1 MAYTTIDK
9 PSDYFNTKLYTGT
22 GNSHAISGV
31 GFSPNWVWLKSRSTT
46 QNHILTDTVRGATKT
61 IRSNTTDAENT
72 EPQYLKSFDSDG
84 FTLGTRSEPNG
95 NGATFV
101 SWNWKAEITSGLSGG
116 SITPSG
122 YSINTTA
129 GFGIYKYT
137 GNGTSGAT
145 IAHGLGAVPKVIF
158 IKRLDNSDAMN
169 MYNESLGNT
178 KTLRVD
184 RNDAPATSSS
194 FYNNTSPT
202 SSLITLGNESGFN
215 GSSSIYV
222 MYAFAEKQG
231 YSKFGSYTGNGS
243 TDGTFVYTGFK
254 PAFTLIKRT
263 DSATG
268 GSWILFDNKRG
279 TNVINPVDVVLAAS
293 NNQTEADWG
302 TTFDCDY
309 LSNGFKWRFNGTAG
323 YNNASGATYIYMAFA
338 ENPFVTSTGVPAT
351 AR

>member
-22 GNSHAISGV
+22 GNSNAITGV

-215 GSSSIYV
+215 GNNNTYV

-231 YSKFGSYTGNGS
+231 YSKFSSYTGNGNAN
-243 TDGTFVYTGFK
+243 GAFIYTGFK
-254 PAFTLIKRT
+254 PAFFLQKKSSASGNAWNTWGYTSLSGTNSIGRRLFPST
-263 DSATG
+263 SGSESNQDSA
-268 GSWILFDNKRG
+268 
-279 TNVINPVDVVLAAS
+279 PMS
-293 NNQTEADWG
+293 N
-302 TTFDCDY
+302 F
-309 LSNGFKWRFNGTAG
+309 LSNGIKILQTDSDYNG
-323 YNNASGATYIYMAFA
+323 SGATYIYMAFA

>member
-22 GNSHAISGV
+22 GNSNAITGV

-101 SWNWKAEITSGLSGG
+101 SWNWKAGTTSGLSGG

-122 YSINTTA
+122 YSINTTS

-145 IAHGLGAVPKVIF
+145 IAHGLGAVPKAFF
-158 IKRLDNSDAMN
+158 IKRLENNDAMN

-178 KTLRVD
+178 KTLRLD
-184 RNDAPATSSS
+184 RTNSVYTDSS

-231 YSKFGSYTGNGS
+231 YSKFGSYTGNGNA
-243 TDGTFVYTGFK
+243 DGTFVYTGFK
-254 PAFTLIKRT
+254 PAFVIFKN
-263 DSATG
+263 STG
-268 GSWILFDNKRG
+268 GNNWNMRDNKRNTYNP
-279 TNVINPVDVVLAAS
+279 TNKNLYPNNS
-293 NNQTEADWG
+293 NAEDTAVSID
-302 TTFDCDY
+302 FV
-309 LSNGFKWRFNGTAG
+309 SNGFKLRDSADTWNG
-323 YNNASGATYIYMAFA
+323 SGNTYIYMAFA

>member
-22 GNSHAISGV
+22 GNSNAITGV

-158 IKRLDNSDAMN
+158 IKRLDNNDAMN

-215 GSSSIYV
+215 GNNNTYV

-231 YSKFGSYTGNGS
+231 YSKFSSYTGNGNAN
-243 TDGTFVYTGFK
+243 GAFIYTGFK
-254 PAFTLIKRT
+254 PAFFLQKKSSASGNAWNTWGYTSLSGTNSIGRRLFPST
-263 DSATG
+263 SGSESNQDSA
-268 GSWILFDNKRG
+268 
-279 TNVINPVDVVLAAS
+279 PMS
-293 NNQTEADWG
+293 N
-302 TTFDCDY
+302 F
-309 LSNGFKWRFNGTAG
+309 LSNGIKILQTDSDYNG
-323 YNNASGATYIYMAFA
+323 SGATYIYMAFA

>member
-22 GNSHAISGV
+22 GNSHAITGV

-215 GSSSIYV
+215 GNNNTYV

-231 YSKFGSYTGNGS
+231 YSKFSSYTGNGNAN
-243 TDGTFVYTGFK
+243 GAFIYTGFK
-254 PAFTLIKRT
+254 PAFFLQKKSSASGNAWNTWGYTSLSGTNSIGRRLFPST
-263 DSATG
+263 SGSESNQDSA
-268 GSWILFDNKRG
+268 
-279 TNVINPVDVVLAAS
+279 PMS
-293 NNQTEADWG
+293 N
-302 TTFDCDY
+302 F
-309 LSNGFKWRFNGTAG
+309 LSNGIKILQTDSDYNG
-323 YNNASGATYIYMAFA
+323 SGATYIYMAFA

>member
-215 GSSSIYV
+215 GNNNTYV

-231 YSKFGSYTGNGS
+231 YSKFSSYTGNGNAN
-243 TDGTFVYTGFK
+243 GAFIYTGFK
-254 PAFTLIKRT
+254 PAFFLQKKSSASGNAWNTWGYTSLSGTNSIGRRLFPST
-263 DSATG
+263 SGSESNQDSA
-268 GSWILFDNKRG
+268 
-279 TNVINPVDVVLAAS
+279 PMS
-293 NNQTEADWG
+293 N
-302 TTFDCDY
+302 F
-309 LSNGFKWRFNGTAG
+309 LSNGIKILQTDSDYNG
-323 YNNASGATYIYMAFA
+323 SGATYIYMAFA

>member
-22 GNSHAISGV
+22 GNSNAITGV

-158 IKRLDNSDAMN
+158 IKRLDNNDAMN

-215 GSSSIYV
+215 GNNNTYV

-231 YSKFGSYTGNGS
+231 YSKFSSYTGNGNAN
-243 TDGTFVYTGFK
+243 GAFIYTGFK
-254 PAFTLIKRT
+254 PAFFLQKKSSASGNSWNTWGYTSLSGTNSIGRRLFPST
-263 DSATG
+263 SGSESNQDSA
-268 GSWILFDNKRG
+268 
-279 TNVINPVDVVLAAS
+279 PMS
-293 NNQTEADWG
+293 N
-302 TTFDCDY
+302 F
-309 LSNGFKWRFNGTAG
+309 LSNGIKILQTDSDYNG
-323 YNNASGATYIYMAFA
+323 SGATYIYMAFA